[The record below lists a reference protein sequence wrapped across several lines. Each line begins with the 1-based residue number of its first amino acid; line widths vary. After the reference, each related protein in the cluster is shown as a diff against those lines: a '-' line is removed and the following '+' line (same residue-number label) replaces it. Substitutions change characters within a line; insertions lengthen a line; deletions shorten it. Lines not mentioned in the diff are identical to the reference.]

1 RATQVRTPRS
11 GSPLHYLVA
20 DRDGQVAAIEFRDG
34 KRVVHTGATLVVP
47 ALANDFY
54 ADSVLVYKRLEGAGQ
69 LAPERIGTQ
78 SRFARAAS
86 RAVSYRSGGDP
97 VQYVFDT

>member
-1 RATQVRTPRS
+1 SHVRIPRS

-34 KRVVHTGATLVVP
+34 KMVVHTGSTLVAS

-54 ADSVLVYKRLEGAGQ
+54 AESVAEYRKLGDTDQ
-69 LAPERIGTQ
+69 LTPERIGVQ
-78 SRFARAAS
+78 SRFARAAA
-86 RAVSYRSGGDP
+86 RTTSYRSGEDP
-97 VQYVFDT
+97 VQYA